1 MHRGRGGVRLV
12 SMYESLLI
20 SFKQHKHICLDEISR
35 EKRGLIWED
44 VHTNTICV
52 KPLRCRLET
61 RRAQS
66 DVLSYAQSLKVT
78 FHQKI
83 MQCICGTWLDVKVKL
98 TKLKWSATFQILMLF
113 IIFFLKQSHPDSYF
127 SVGTLFEKII
137 IFNSN
142 RILHKKRKLCHLS
155 YSCCSKTTWWLSS
168 TKLFFFCE
176 EYQFWKLASPSGQEY
191 FNIQKFTFCVTQNK
205 ESHMRLERW
214 GRVND
219 RIFTFGLIIAG
230 SYYSQNLPICSCSQ
244 ISLGHCPETIK
255 TPCSND

>member
-113 IIFFLKQSHPDSYF
+113 IIFFLKAILIHIFLLAHCLKRLLFLILTEYFIKKENYVIYHTLVVLKPHDDFLPQS
-127 SVGTLFEKII
+127 
-137 IFNSN
+137 
-142 RILHKKRKLCHLS
+142 C
-155 YSCCSKTTWWLSS
+155 
-168 TKLFFFCE
+168 FFFVKNINFESLPAPVARNILIFKNSPFVLHRTKKVICV
-176 EYQFWKLASPSGQEY
+176 WKDEG
-191 FNIQKFTFCVTQNK
+191 
-205 ESHMRLERW
+205 
-214 GRVND
+214 G
-219 RIFTFGLIIAG
+219 
-230 SYYSQNLPICSCSQ
+230 
-244 ISLGHCPETIK
+244 
-255 TPCSND
+255 

>member
-1 MHRGRGGVRLV
+1 MLDQEFLVYRSVVLKNSFEVVYQSDFSMHRGRGGVRLV

-52 KPLRCRLET
+52 KPLCCRLET

-137 IFNSN
+137 IIFNSN
-142 RILHKKRKLCHLS
+142 RILHKKRKLCNLS

-168 TKLFFFCE
+168 TKLFFL
-176 EYQFWKLASPSGQEY
+176 W
-191 FNIQKFTFCVTQNK
+191 
-205 ESHMRLERW
+205 
-214 GRVND
+214 
-219 RIFTFGLIIAG
+219 RISILKACQPQWPGIF
-230 SYYSQNLPICSCSQ
+230 
-244 ISLGHCPETIK
+244 
-255 TPCSND
+255 

>member
-12 SMYESLLI
+12 STYESLLI
-20 SFKQHKHICLDEISR
+20 RFKQHKHICLDEISR

-137 IFNSN
+137 IFL
-142 RILHKKRKLCHLS
+142 IL
-155 YSCCSKTTWWLSS
+155 T
-168 TKLFFFCE
+168 
-176 EYQFWKLASPSGQEY
+176 EY
-191 FNIQKFTFCVTQNK
+191 FIKK
-205 ESHMRLERW
+205 ENYVIYHTLVVLKPHDDFLPQSCFFLW
-214 GRVND
+214 
-219 RIFTFGLIIAG
+219 RIYILKACQPQWPGIF
-230 SYYSQNLPICSCSQ
+230 
-244 ISLGHCPETIK
+244 
-255 TPCSND
+255 